1 MGLGAHVSPVV
12 LNPGEKQRSPFASKS
27 KQQTA
32 KAYPSDATREGTP
45 NSVGHRQKQPNE
57 AKTSEAPLWQRRQSR
72 EKEAKKRERA
82 ATTKTDYSDRRAV
95 LPRTQTTVGKGEVR
109 NNDNNLKV
117 VQGWRLGA
125 RAVWAAAGLGL
136 PHWRS

>member
-1 MGLGAHVSPVV
+1 MACSSLFARRAAIGVDRLCRDGMEAAAVGLGAHVSPVV
-12 LNPGEKQRSPFASKS
+12 LNPGEKQRSPFASKN

-72 EKEAKKRERA
+72 EKEAKKKRA
-82 ATTKTDYSDRRAV
+82 GGNDQDRLQRQAGSSPSHSDNSR
-95 LPRTQTTVGKGEVR
+95 KG
-109 NNDNNLKV
+109 
-117 VQGWRLGA
+117 
-125 RAVWAAAGLGL
+125 
-136 PHWRS
+136 